1 MAPSPRGKAPSMADV
16 ARLAGVSVQT
26 VSRVSNGLDN
36 VQASTRA
43 TVESSMKE
51 LNYRPNRA
59 ARALRSGSFRS
70 IGVIVFTFH
79 SFGNMRTIEAIAT
92 AAAEQ
97 NYSIV
102 LIPATTRTQKDV
114 SRALASLEEQ
124 HVDGVILL
132 MESHL
137 IDETEI
143 RLDHLPVVLVDSA
156 LRREDFLVD
165 ADQAQ
170 GARQATEHLL
180 QLGHDTVWH
189 ISGPDGS
196 FSAERREAAWRQTL
210 QENGRG
216 VPKVF
221 RGDWTTDVG
230 YQLGQQIA
238 RRAEITAVFV
248 SNDQMALGLLRA
260 CHEIGRV
267 VPETLSVVGFDDMPE
282 SGSFWPPLTTV
293 HQDFAQVGRRSV
305 QYLLAALSGDHTV
318 HEVKVPTRLVVRAST
333 AVPRAS
339 TAAPR
344 ASTAAPRA
352 STAERDASAPPR
364 RRVKSGR
371 LPPSRDV

>member
-1 MAPSPRGKAPSMADV
+1 MAPPPRGKAPSMADV

-36 VQASTRA
+36 VQPKTKAK
-43 TVESSMKE
+43 VESSMKE

-97 NYSIV
+97 GYSIV
-102 LIPATTRTQKDV
+102 LIPAAARTQNDV
-114 SRALASLEEQ
+114 SRALARLEEQ
-124 HVDGVILL
+124 SVDGVILL

-143 RLDHLPVVLVDSA
+143 RLFDHLPVILVDSA
-156 LRREDFLVD
+156 LRPGDSLVD

-189 ISGPDGS
+189 ISGPGGS
-196 FSAERREAAWRQTL
+196 FSADRREAAWRQTL
-210 QENGRG
+210 QENGRN

-230 YQLGQQIA
+230 YELGQQIA
-238 RRAEITAVFV
+238 RRSDITAVFV

-267 VPETLSVVGFDDMPE
+267 VPETLSIVGFDDMPE
-282 SGSFWPPLTTV
+282 SDSFWPPLTTV
-293 HQDFAQVGRRSV
+293 HQDFGQVGRSCV
-305 QYLLAALSGDHTV
+305 QYLMAALSGDHTP

-333 AVPRAS
+333 A
-339 TAAPR
+339 APR
-344 ASTAAPRA
+344 TSAS
-352 STAERDASAPPR
+352 ERDISP
-364 RRVKSGR
+364 GT
-371 LPPSRDV
+371 